1 MLSFSHLFGS
11 FPHIEQAPSDD
22 NPPHDP
28 DKGFLLKMTPIDMP
42 VIASIKIKTPKKISI
57 LKINLILA

>member
-22 NPPHDP
+22 NPPHEP
-28 DKGFLLKMTPIDMP
+28 DKGFLLKMTPMDMP
-42 VIASIKIKTPKKISI
+42 VIASIKIKTPKKISR

>member
-11 FPHIEQAPSDD
+11 FPHIEQASSDD

-28 DKGFLLKMTPIDMP
+28 DKGFLLKMTPMDMP
-42 VIASIKIKTPKKISI
+42 VIASIKMKTPKKISI